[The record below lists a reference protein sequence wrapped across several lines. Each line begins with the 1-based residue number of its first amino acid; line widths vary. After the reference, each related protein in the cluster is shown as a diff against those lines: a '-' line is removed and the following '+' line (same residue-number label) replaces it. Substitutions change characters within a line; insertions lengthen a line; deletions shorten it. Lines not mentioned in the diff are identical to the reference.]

1 MIGMANVLLNGALIG
16 TTDRPNDFI
25 EYIKQKRRSGAISH
39 QVNVGY
45 DEVSDEVRINTDPGR
60 VRRPLIVV
68 ENGRAL
74 LTHNHIEGLVK
85 GRLKWDDLVHDG
97 VIEYLDPDEEENTI
111 VALTEQ
117 DINRNTTHLELN
129 PLVILGI
136 SSSIIPYGEYDRGD
150 RVNYG
155 AKMIG
160 QTLGLYTSNYH
171 IRTDTKS
178 NLLVYPQV
186 PMVNTSTY
194 PVLGLDRHPAGQN
207 VVIALMS
214 YDGYNMEDAV
224 VINKAAIERG
234 FGRSFFYR
242 TYQTEEMRYGGG
254 QVDEIKIPEKDV
266 RGYLSEKT
274 YAKLEE
280 DGVISPET
288 AVGSGDVL
296 VGKTSPLR
304 FLGRD
309 EFLAGIHNRCETSL
323 TVRHGETGVVDKV
336 LLSETEDG
344 DRMVKVT
351 VREQRIPE
359 IGDKFASRHGQ
370 KGVIGMISPEEDMP
384 FTERGV
390 TPDVIMNPHSIPS
403 RLTVGQ
409 LIEMLAGKAGALDGR
424 RIDGTMFNGEREEDL
439 RALLREL
446 GFRSDGKERMYNGR
460 TGKIMEAEIFIGSV
474 YYLRLEHMVANKI
487 HARSRGPVA
496 LLTKQPT
503 EGKANEGGLRFGE
516 MEKDCLI
523 AHGAS
528 LLLKERFSS
537 DQAMIPVCTKCGLI
551 AVQDWNKNRTYCQQ
565 CKSSNIVEVEMAYAF
580 KLMLDEL
587 KALMVY
593 PRLNLTKTKPYKLH
607 SIGFAILSPAVIRK
621 IGTVEVSRPELY
633 DRDGYPIEGG
643 VMDPR
648 LGVIDPGMR
657 CRVCGGGVGTCLGH
671 FGFLELAR
679 PIIHVRYI
687 KTIYKLLRST
697 CEACGRAL
705 DTRRYVEDVEE
716 AVGEIVATKRNKCQH
731 CGAKQGTIRLS
742 KPYTFTHDNKQLNAL
757 KIREWFERIPEEDA
771 KKLGIHGGRPEWMI
785 ITLLPIP
792 PTTMRPS
799 ITLETGERSE
809 DDLTHK
815 LVDIVRINQRLRD
828 NISIGAPDFIV
839 EDLHEL
845 LQYHVSTYFDNDLS
859 GVPPARHRSGRAL
872 RTITQ
877 RLKGK
882 EGRFRN
888 NLTGKRV
895 NFSSRT
901 VISPDPKLSIDE
913 VGVPEDV
920 AKELT
925 VPVKVNSMNIA
936 AMKALVKRG
945 SGALDGANYVVRPD
959 GRKKKITD
967 ENAAEIAEEIEEG
980 YTVERHLKDGDIV
993 IFNRQPSLHRMSIM
1007 AHRVRIMPGR
1017 TFRINL
1023 CVCAPYNADFDGDE
1037 MNLHVPQTEEARAE
1051 AELLMLAQNHIR
1063 SPRFGGPI
1071 IGCVQDHVSGLY
1083 LLTRKGT
1090 VVDKNTANQI
1100 LTNLRV
1106 DASVDRDVTGKE
1118 LFSLLLPKELNMRFN
1133 NLLYTRRRTDDATV
1147 VIKNGTLVQG
1157 IIDAK
1162 AVGGEKGLL
1171 LDRIEKLYG
1180 SETAR
1185 VFLDRVSNLG
1195 IEWLA
1200 RRGFTI
1206 STSDLDI
1213 TPAAKRKITAIANQ
1227 AEEECK
1233 RLIKEWKSGKLEIVP
1248 ELTARDRLE
1257 AHIMRVVG
1265 EALEKANAVV
1275 AEDLPENDAMVM
1287 ALAGARGSMVNIT
1300 QLGGLIGQM
1309 TLQGERIHRGYRE
1322 RTLPHFARGEL
1333 GPAEHGFIKSSFKD
1347 GLNPFEFFFNAMNG
1361 REGLMDKSL
1370 RTRHSGYME
1379 RRLVNA
1385 LQDLKIEY
1393 DGTIRDDRKSIVQF
1407 VPSEDAIDPSKSE
1420 WGTIDVEGIVESVVE
1435 STGEEKAS
1443 Q

>member
-1 MIGMANVLLNGALIG
+1 MTNILLNGALIG
-16 TTDRPNDFI
+16 TTDRPQEFVMHVR
-25 EYIKQKRRSGAISH
+25 EKRRGGTLSS
-39 QVNVGY
+39 QVNAGY
-45 DEVSDEVRINTDPGR
+45 DESSDEIRINTDNGR

-68 ENGRAL
+68 ENGKPL
-74 LTHNHIEGLVK
+74 LTRTHIDALAK
-85 GRLKWDDLVHDG
+85 GKAKWDDLVKEG
-97 VIEYLDPDEEENTI
+97 VVEYLDPEEEENTSI
-111 VALTEQ
+111 ALYERDVTKS
-117 DINRNTTHLELN
+117 TTHLELN
-129 PLVILGI
+129 PLAILGI

-160 QTLGLYTSNYH
+160 QTVGHYASNYFV
-171 IRTDTKS
+171 RTDTKA
-178 NLLVYPQV
+178 NLLVYPQIPLV
-186 PMVNTSTY
+186 STITY
-194 PVLGLDRHPAGQN
+194 PILGIDRHPAGQN
-207 VVIALMS
+207 IVIALMS

-224 VINKAAIERG
+224 VVNKSSVQRG
-234 FGRSFFYR
+234 LGRSFFYR

-254 QVDEIKIPEKDV
+254 QVDEIKTPEKDV
-266 RGYLSEKT
+266 RGYLTEKD
-274 YAKLEE
+274 YAFLDE
-280 DGVISPET
+280 DGIINPET
-288 AVGSGDVL
+288 EVKGGDVL

-309 EFLAGIHNRCETSL
+309 DFLAGIHNRRETSL
-323 TVRHGETGVVDKV
+323 TVRHGEAGVVDKV
-336 LLSETEDG
+336 LVTETKDG
-344 DRMVKVT
+344 NKTVKVT

-370 KGVIGMISPEEDMP
+370 KGVIGLLVPQEDMP
-384 FTERGV
+384 FTADGV
-390 TPDVIMNPHSIPS
+390 KPDVIMNPHSIPS

-424 RIDGTMFNGEREEDL
+424 FVDGTMFNGESEDS
-439 RALLREL
+439 LREALRKL
-446 GFRSDGKERMYNGR
+446 GFRNDGKEKMYNGR
-460 TGKIMEAEIFIGSV
+460 TGEAMEAEIFIGSV

-503 EGKANEGGLRFGE
+503 EGRANEGGLRFGE

-537 DQAMIPVCTKCGLI
+537 DLATMPVCTKCGLI
-551 AVQDWNKNRTYCQQ
+551 AIQDYNKNRVYCLH
-565 CKSSNIVEVEMAYAF
+565 CKNSKIVDVEMAYAF

-593 PRLNLTKTKPYKLH
+593 PNLNVVATKPAKFK
-607 SIGFAILSPAVIRK
+607 SIQFGMLSPAMIRK
-621 IGTVEVSRPELY
+621 MGTVEITRPELY

-657 CRVCGGGVGTCLGH
+657 CRICGGSVGTCLGH
-671 FGFLELAR
+671 FGYLELAR

-697 CEACGRAL
+697 CESCGRAL
-705 DTRRYVEDVEE
+705 DTRRHVEDIEE
-716 AVGEIVATKRNKCQH
+716 VVGELVAKKRDKCQH
-731 CGAKQGTIRLS
+731 CGVKQGTIRLG
-742 KPYTFTHDNKQLNAL
+742 KPYTFTLDNKPMNAL
-757 KIREWFERIPEEDA
+757 KIREWFERIPDEDA

-785 ITLLPIP
+785 ITLLPTP

-828 NISIGAPDFIV
+828 NIIIGAPDFIV

-845 LQYHVSTYFDNDLS
+845 LQYHVSTFFDNELS
-859 GVPPARHRSGRAL
+859 GVPQARHRSGRAL
-872 RTITQ
+872 RTLTQ

-895 NFSSRT
+895 NFSART
-901 VISPDPKLSIDE
+901 VISPDPKLSITE
-913 VGVPEDV
+913 VGVPEII

-925 VPVKVNSMNIA
+925 IPVKINEMNIA
-936 AMKALVKRG
+936 AMKSMVKRG
-945 SGALDGANYVVRPD
+945 PEELDGANYVIRPD

-967 ENAAEIAEEIEEG
+967 ENKDELSEEIEAG
-980 YTVERHLKDGDIV
+980 YIVERHLKDGDTV
-993 IFNRQPSLHRMSIM
+993 IFNRQPSLHRMSVM
-1007 AHRVRIMPGR
+1007 AHRVRIMPGK
-1017 TFRINL
+1017 TFRLNL
-1023 CVCAPYNADFDGDE
+1023 CVCKPYNADFDGDE
-1037 MNLHVPQTEEARAE
+1037 MNLHVPQTEEAQAE
-1051 AELLMLAQNHIR
+1051 AELLMLVQKHIR

-1071 IGCVQDHVSGLY
+1071 IGCTQDHISGLY

-1090 VVDKNTANQI
+1090 IVRKDIANQMLANVHI
-1100 LTNLRV
+1100 
-1106 DASVDRDVTGKE
+1106 DATVDRDVTGKD
-1118 LFSLLLPKELNMRFN
+1118 LFSLVLPKDLNMRFN
-1133 NLLYTRRRTDDATV
+1133 NILSALDPKSEDANV
-1147 VIKNGTLVQG
+1147 VIKDGALVQG
-1157 IIDAK
+1157 VIDAK

-1180 SETAR
+1180 NEEAR
-1185 VFLDRVSNLG
+1185 LFLDRASNLG
-1195 IEWLA
+1195 LEWLA

-1206 STSDLDI
+1206 STSELDI
-1213 TPAAKRKITAIANQ
+1213 TPAAKRKITTLVNQ
-1227 AEEECK
+1227 GEEQCK
-1233 RLIKEWKSGKLEIVP
+1233 QLIKELKAGKIEILP
-1248 ELTARDRLE
+1248 GMTARESLE
-1257 AHIMRVVG
+1257 AHIMRVLG
-1265 EALEKANAVV
+1265 ETLENASRAVSEDMTETNAVV
-1275 AEDLPENDAMVM
+1275 M
-1287 ALAGARGSMVNIT
+1287 ARSGARGSMVNLT
-1300 QLGGLIGQM
+1300 HLSGMIGQM
-1309 TLQGERIHRGYRE
+1309 TLQGERIQRGYRE

-1333 GPAEHGFIKSSFKD
+1333 GPREHGFVVASFKD

-1393 DGTIRDDRKSIVQF
+1393 DGTIRDDRKNIIQF
-1407 VPSEDAIDPSKSE
+1407 IPSEDAIDPSKSE
-1420 WGTIDVEGIVESVVE
+1420 WGTIDIEGIVESMVE
-1435 STGEEKAS
+1435 GS
-1443 Q
+1443 